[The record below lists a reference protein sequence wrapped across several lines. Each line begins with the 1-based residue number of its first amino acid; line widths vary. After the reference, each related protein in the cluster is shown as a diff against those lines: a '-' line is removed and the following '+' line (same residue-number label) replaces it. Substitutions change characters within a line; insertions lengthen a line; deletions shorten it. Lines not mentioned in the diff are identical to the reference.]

1 MPPTESAR
9 RNTSKTFI
17 TMKIKIEVYAE
28 EVNISSRCNC
38 MDVQMKIESE
48 DVKDLLEQIDEGL
61 IIEYLRNKG
70 YKVEEEE

>member
-1 MPPTESAR
+1 
-9 RNTSKTFI
+9 
-17 TMKIKIEVYAE
+17 MKIKLEVYATE
-28 EVNISSRCNC
+28 LNVSSRCNC

-70 YKVEEEE
+70 YKVEESE

>member
-1 MPPTESAR
+1 MDIR
-9 RNTSKTFI
+9 L
-17 TMKIKIEVYAE
+17 EVYAK
-28 EVNISSRCNC
+28 EVNISSRFNC

-70 YKVEEEE
+70 YKVEE

>member
-1 MPPTESAR
+1 
-9 RNTSKTFI
+9 
-17 TMKIKIEVYAE
+17 MKIKLEVYVE
-28 EVNISSRCNC
+28 ELNVSSRCNC

>member
-1 MPPTESAR
+1 
-9 RNTSKTFI
+9 
-17 TMKIKIEVYAE
+17 
-28 EVNISSRCNC
+28 

-70 YKVEEEE
+70 YKVEE

>member
-1 MPPTESAR
+1 MDIR
-9 RNTSKTFI
+9 L
-17 TMKIKIEVYAE
+17 EVYVK
-28 EVNISSRCNC
+28 EVNISSRCDC

>member
-1 MPPTESAR
+1 
-9 RNTSKTFI
+9 
-17 TMKIKIEVYAE
+17 MKIKLEVYAE
-28 EVNISSRCNC
+28 ELNVSSRCNC

-70 YKVEEEE
+70 YKVEE

>member
-70 YKVEEEE
+70 YKVEE